1 MFCERCKK
9 NEATIHLSEV
19 VKNIKSEVHLCEQ
32 CARDVGL
39 NTKIS
44 NFTLSLPEMFTFL
57 NVDETSDSREHRRCH
72 SCGSS
77 FMDYRKNGKL
87 GCPDCYNFLSEE
99 LAPVLLSFFADK
111 RHIGKSPQVSAV
123 QKSVHVEVTRNSVEP
138 DLEILRSELESAVN
152 DERYED
158 AAVLRDR
165 IKEISGSLNG
175 SIR

>member
-19 VKNIKSEVHLCEQ
+19 VKNNKSEVHLCEQ

-44 NFTLSLPEMFTFL
+44 NFTLSLPEMLTFL
-57 NVDETSDSREHRRCH
+57 NIDEVSDFREHRRCH

-87 GCPDCYNFLSEE
+87 GCPDCYNFLSEK

-111 RHIGKSPQVSAV
+111 RHIGKSPRVSEI
-123 QKSVHVEVTRNSVEP
+123 QKSVHVEFTRDSVEP
-138 DLEILRSELESAVN
+138 DIETLRSELESAVN

-158 AAVLRDR
+158 AALLRDR

-175 SIR
+175 SSR

>member
-32 CARDVGL
+32 CAREVGL

-44 NFTLSLPEMFTFL
+44 NFTLSLPEMLTFL
-57 NVDETSDSREHRRCH
+57 NPDETQEFGDQKRCH
-72 SCGSS
+72 TCGNC
-77 FMDYRKNGKL
+77 FADYRKNGKL
-87 GCPDCYNFLSEE
+87 GCPDCYDYLSDE
-99 LAPVLLSFFADK
+99 LAPVLASFFADK
-111 RHIGKSPQVSAV
+111 RHIGKSPQISATP
-123 QKSVHVEVTRNSVEP
+123 KNMFVEVTQIPVES
-138 DLEILRSELESAVN
+138 DLDALRFELESAVR

-165 IKEISGSLNG
+165 IKEIYGSLNG
-175 SIR
+175 SGR